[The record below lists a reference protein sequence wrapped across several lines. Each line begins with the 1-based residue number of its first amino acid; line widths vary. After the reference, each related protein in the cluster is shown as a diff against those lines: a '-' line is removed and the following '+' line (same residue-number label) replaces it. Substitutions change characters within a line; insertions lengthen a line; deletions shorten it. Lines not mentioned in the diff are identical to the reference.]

1 MINLDES
8 DISPNK
14 TTHINNCKN
23 KSSEKYYYIRDALI
37 IHILLLNLNAT
48 IYVARY
54 FSQVAWHAGAHALP
68 LVELQIL
75 LIRDQKV
82 SIQWIY
88 INWTVMGFGGVDFYD
103 VWHGD
108 LCCSYWI

>member
-1 MINLDES
+1 MSTINLNES

-48 IYVARY
+48 MLLGIFHRLPDMLVPMHYLWSNCRY
-54 FSQVAWHAGAHALP
+54 
-68 LVELQIL
+68 
-75 LIRDQKV
+75 
-82 SIQWIY
+82 
-88 INWTVMGFGGVDFYD
+88 
-103 VWHGD
+103 
-108 LCCSYWI
+108 C